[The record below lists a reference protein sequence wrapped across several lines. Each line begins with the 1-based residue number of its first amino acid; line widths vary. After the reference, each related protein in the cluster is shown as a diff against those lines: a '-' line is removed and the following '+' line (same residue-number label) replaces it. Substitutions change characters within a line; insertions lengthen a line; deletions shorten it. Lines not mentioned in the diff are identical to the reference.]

1 MEFIGILCNVYFE
14 KNFLSVEILVKLFI
28 VVLVFEKKK
37 KKDKI
42 CFLLYVNIFNK
53 FVYKL
58 FGFMVNQLILEKMI
72 IGYNKKKDKCY
83 LCVIKFQLIDQ
94 I

>member
-37 KKDKI
+37 KRI
-42 CFLLYVNIFNK
+42 K
-53 FVYKL
+53 FVFCDMKI
-58 FGFMVNQLILEKMI
+58 FLISLYI
-72 IGYNKKKDKCY
+72 NY
-83 LCVIKFQLIDQ
+83 LVVW
-94 I
+94 

>member
-37 KKDKI
+37 KRI
-42 CFLLYVNIFNK
+42 K
-53 FVYKL
+53 FVFCYMKI
-58 FGFMVNQLILEKMI
+58 FLISLYI
-72 IGYNKKKDKCY
+72 NY
-83 LCVIKFQLIDQ
+83 LVVW
-94 I
+94 